1 MVTINEAAQHLGI
14 DYLDDEMTRA
24 NVQRALSAAIY
35 RLYGSVGRDVET
47 HLSDD
52 PRVDQLVLIYTE
64 EGYDN
69 HPGSAKADAAKNHL
83 RDNLELQLRLE
94 LVTLRELAAEEDE
107 DEV

>member
-1 MVTINEAAQHLGI
+1 MVTIHDAAMHIGI

-24 NVQRALSAAIY
+24 NLQRALNSALY

-47 HLSDD
+47 YLRED

-69 HPGSAKADAAKNHL
+69 HPGSAKQDAAKNHL

-94 LVTLRELAAEEDE
+94 LRTLREAGGVAD
-107 DEV
+107 V

>member
-1 MVTINEAAQHLGI
+1 MVSINEAAQHIGI

-24 NVQRALSAAIY
+24 NLQRALDSAIY
-35 RLYGSVGRDVET
+35 RLYGAVGRDVET
-47 HLSDD
+47 YLKGD

-69 HPGSAKADAAKNHL
+69 HPGSAKQDAAKNHL

-94 LVTLRELAAEEDE
+94 LRTLKEAGGVADAL
-107 DEV
+107 

>member
-1 MVTINEAAQHLGI
+1 MVGINEAAQHIGI
-14 DYLDDEMTRA
+14 DYLDDAMTVA
-24 NVQRALSAAIY
+24 NLQRALNSAIY

-47 HLSDD
+47 YMDND

-69 HPGSAKADAAKNHL
+69 HPGSAKQDAAKNHL

-94 LVTLRELAAEEDE
+94 LRTLREAGGAPN
-107 DEV
+107 V

>member
-14 DYLDDEMTRA
+14 DYLDDDMTRA
-24 NVQRALSAAIY
+24 NLQRALSAAIF

-47 HLSDD
+47 YLDGD

-94 LVTLRELAAEEDE
+94 LIPLREEADEEY
-107 DEV
+107 EV